1 MFDHFIALLWA
12 LSIATGCAGLVALG
26 RLLKERPRQH
36 MDPLPLLL
44 RLLWPLVKTC
54 ELVIEPWL
62 DERLRNNL
70 QKKLQHAGIAYMLNA
85 AEFLALQTTVA
96 GLLLLLAQ
104 LCAKILDSQLS
115 MTWSIGITTSGFLL
129 PLLSLRDARKR
140 RENRILR
147 DLPVFLD
154 FIVMAV
160 EAGLNLTG
168 GLQQAARLGP
178 DGPLRQELSKVLRD
192 IRTGANRQTALR
204 NMADRL
210 GVKELSVLISALLQ
224 AEQSGA
230 SLGATLRIQ
239 AEQRRAERFQR
250 AEKLA
255 MEAPVKLIFPLVVFI
270 FPVTFL
276 ILAFP
281 IIMKFMY
288 EM

>member
-1 MFDHFIALLWA
+1 MSDPYLSLLWSA
-12 LSIATGCAGLVALG
+12 SFALG
-26 RLLKERPRQH
+26 GTGLLMLISLLTEQVRHH

-44 RLLWPLVKTC
+44 RILWPLVKTC
-54 ELVIEPWL
+54 ELIIQPWM
-62 DERLRNNL
+62 DERLRKFVQKRL
-70 QKKLQHAGIAYMLNA
+70 QQAGVAYLLNA
-85 AEFLALQTTVA
+85 SEFIALQCTVA
-96 GLLLLLAQ
+96 GLVVGIAG
-104 LCAKILDSQLS
+104 LCAKLLQAQLG
-115 MTWSIGITTSGFLL
+115 WGWIGLLTLTGLLL

-140 RENRILR
+140 REQRLLR
-147 DLPVFLD
+147 ELPVFLD

-178 DGPLRQELSKVLRD
+178 EGPLRLELSRVLRD
-192 IRTGANRQTALR
+192 IRTGANRQSALR
-204 NMADRL
+204 NLADRV
-210 GVKELSVLISALLQ
+210 GIKEFSILISTLIQ

-230 SLGATLRIQ
+230 SIGATLRIQ

-255 MEAPVKLIFPLVVFI
+255 MQAPVKLIFPLVVFI

-288 EM
+288 DL